1 MRTKSFE
8 RETVLKQAVYIFWRQ
23 GYDGTSMS
31 TLVNEMGINR
41 QSMYDTFGDKHQL
54 FLLALQAYYEMTK
67 TEIKTKLTSAADLE
81 DALRTIFNVY
91 AHHADTAPAGCLI
104 VNSATELG
112 AVDSEV
118 GQLIGQYFKSEK
130 VGLTEVLRQF
140 QSELLPDVDLS
151 VLAAILHNAL
161 VGVRVQSR
169 INNQLIDAVINDT
182 IQSLPWKEGKS

>member
-1 MRTKSFE
+1 MRTKSFD
-8 RETVLKQAVYIFWRQ
+8 REAVLKQAVYIFWRQ

-31 TLVNEMGINR
+31 TLVKEMGINR

-54 FLLALQAYYEMTK
+54 FLLALQTYYEMTK
-67 TEIKTKLTSAADLE
+67 TEIKTKLTSATDLE

-118 GQLIGQYFKSEK
+118 GQLIGQYFESEK
-130 VGLTEVLRQF
+130 MGLTEVLRQF

-151 VLAAILHNAL
+151 ALAAILHNAL

-169 INNQLIDAVINDT
+169 INNQMIDAVINDT
-182 IQSLPWKEGKS
+182 IRSLPWKEGKS